1 MGIGVDSRFRSSSSS
16 SENVCYS
23 PLIGWLTFQLLLPPQ
38 RVFYLQPKLSN
49 QGGCLPI
56 FFFQTGDYSVPYKA
70 WLPFKTLGVCVG
82 GGALIHIL
90 RFPTDSSSSIRPPRS
105 QSLFSEH
112 LGPWLQ
118 PALLLTLS
126 PSCSRP
132 YVKLE
137 DLCYPNKNITEVL
150 LQSKERDIILAS
162 LQAMHYTWTDS
173 QRVQPNPALSR

>member
-1 MGIGVDSRFRSSSSS
+1 MSAILHWYGDWHSNFSCHHKG
-16 SENVCYS
+16 YS
-23 PLIGWLTFQLLLPPQ
+23 TYNPNSLT
-38 RVFYLQPKLSN
+38 RVAVFP
-49 QGGCLPI
+49 

-118 PALLLTLS
+118 PALVLTLS